1 MPSPTSQRSVPLRLL
16 AISGS
21 ARQEST
27 NTALLHAVRKA
38 APEGINVTVFD
49 ALGTLPVFSPDLEA
63 NPLPPSVA
71 AFMSAVET
79 CHGII
84 ISSPEYVRTL
94 PGGLKNA
101 IDWLVSGE
109 QIIDKPVALLHASH
123 RGDDML
129 ATLRLVLSTI
139 TSRFE
144 PDIFER
150 FALMKA
156 SPDEIAHIMRAPE
169 QDARVQTYLTAFA
182 NACETT
188 KDELI
193 G

>member
-1 MPSPTSQRSVPLRLL
+1 MTSPHSKRSGPLSIL

-21 ARQEST
+21 ARQAST
-27 NTALLHAVRKA
+27 NTALLQAVRKA

-49 ALGTLPVFSPDLEA
+49 ELGALPVFSPDLEA
-63 NPLPPSVA
+63 EPLPPSVA
-71 AFMSAVET
+71 AFKSAVAS
-79 CHGII
+79 CNGII

-129 ATLRLVLSTI
+129 ATLRQVLATI

-150 FALMKA
+150 FELMKA
-156 SPDEIAHIMRAPE
+156 LPDEIAQIMSEPE
-169 QDARVQTYLTAFA
+169 QRARIQAYLKAFA
-182 NACETT
+182 SACDTG
-188 KDELI
+188 KDELF

>member
-1 MPSPTSQRSVPLRLL
+1 MTQQNAQRSVPFSIL

-21 ARQEST
+21 ARRQST
-27 NTALLHAVRKA
+27 NTALLRSVRDV
-38 APEGINVTVFD
+38 APHGINVTVFD

-63 NPLPPSVA
+63 DPLPPTVA
-71 AFMSAVET
+71 AFKAAVAA
-79 CHGII
+79 CDGII

-101 IDWLVSGE
+101 IDWLVSGD

-129 ATLRLVLSTI
+129 ATLRLVLPTI

-150 FALMKA
+150 FELMKA
-156 SPDEIAHIMRAPE
+156 SPDEVAQVMREPE
-169 QDARVQTYLTAFA
+169 QKARVQAYLTAFA
-182 NACETT
+182 AACDAP
-188 KDELI
+188 KDELFC
-193 G
+193 